1 MSTLRDLHVEIW
13 SDIACPWCYI
23 GKRRFAEALASF
35 EHRDHVRVTWRS
47 FELQPDAEP
56 SSAHPG
62 LTEAAMLSERKG
74 MPLDQVRQ
82 MFAQVTAVAASVGLA
97 YDFDTVVPAN
107 TFDAHRLVHV
117 AGEIG
122 GADVAA
128 DVVERL
134 MSAHFEHGRVVD
146 DPEVLVAI
154 ATEAGL
160 DAEPVRTALASDA
173 GAGAVRADEAEA
185 AALGI
190 QGVPFFVADR
200 RLGLSGAQ
208 PAEVFAQLLTQAW
221 ADAHPPLAIPTIA
234 GAADAEACGPDGC

>member
-1 MSTLRDLHVEIW
+1 VTDLDIEIW

-23 GKRRFAEALASF
+23 GKRRFTAALEQF
-35 EHRDHVRVTWRS
+35 EHREHVRVTWRA
-47 FELQPDAEP
+47 FELQPDTEP

-62 LTEAAMLSERKG
+62 LTEAAMLAERKG
-74 MPLDQVRQ
+74 MPVEQVRQ

-117 AGEIG
+117 ARELG
-122 GADVAA
+122 GDAVAA

-146 DPEVLVAI
+146 DREVLVAV

-160 DAEPVRTALASDA
+160 DADRVRAALDAGA

-190 QGVPFFVADR
+190 QGVPFVVAGR
-200 RLGLSGAQ
+200 RLGVSGAQ
-208 PAEVFAQLLTQAW
+208 PVEVFAQLLAQAW
-221 ADAHPPLAIPTIA
+221 RDAHPPLAIPTLP
-234 GAADAEACGPDGC
+234 GARDAEACGPDGC

>member
-1 MSTLRDLHVEIW
+1 MRDLHVEIW

-23 GKRRFAEALASF
+23 GKRRFAAALEQF

-56 SSAHPG
+56 STAHPG
-62 LTEAAMLSERKG
+62 LTEAQLLSERKG
-74 MPLDQVRQ
+74 MPLDQVQQ
-82 MFAQVTAVAASVGLA
+82 MFAHVTGIAASVGLA
-97 YDFDTVVPAN
+97 YDFDRVVPAN

-117 AGEIG
+117 AAELG
-122 GADVAA
+122 GASAA
-128 DVVERL
+128 AEVVERL

-146 DPEVLVAI
+146 DPEVLVAV

-160 DAEPVRTALASDA
+160 DAVAVREALASDA

-208 PAEVFAQLLTQAW
+208 PVEVFAQLLDQAW
-221 ADAHPPLAIPTIA
+221 RDANPPLAIPTVA

>member
-1 MSTLRDLHVEIW
+1 MRDLHVEIW

-23 GKRRFAEALASF
+23 GKRRFAAALADF

-56 SSAHPG
+56 STAHPG
-62 LTEAAMLSERKG
+62 LTEAQMLSERKG
-74 MPLDQVRQ
+74 MPVDQVRQ
-82 MFAQVTAVAASVGLA
+82 MFDQVTAVAASVGLA

-117 AGEIG
+117 AASLG
-122 GADVAA
+122 GDAA
-128 DVVERL
+128 AAEVVERL

-146 DPEVLVAI
+146 DLDVLVEI
-154 ATEAGL
+154 AVEAGL
-160 DAEPVRTALASDA
+160 DGDAVRTALATDA

-208 PAEVFAQLLTQAW
+208 PVEVFAQLLSQAW
-221 ADAHPPLAIPTIA
+221 ADANPPLAIPTIA